1 MFIKDLRKEDK
12 PLERLVEK
20 GSEALSN
27 AELLAIALWKL
38 KNCSVFEK
46 ASEILKKQNVK
57 RFFECSVGELENLI
71 GDKIKACQ
79 IASCF
84 ELAKRALSYVEEKP
98 LIESPEDVY
107 KILGPEMQGLK
118 QEVVKVVLLDSRNRL
133 IKVETVSVGSLNE
146 NLVHPRDVFRK
157 AIENNAASI
166 ILVHNHPSGDAEPSE
181 EDLFL
186 TRKMIK
192 AGEVLGINVE
202 NHLIFG
208 NNSFFDLKGKLKK
221 IFEE

>member
-20 GSEALSN
+20 GPEALSN
-27 AELLAIALWKL
+27 TELLAIALWKL

-57 RFFECSVGELENLI
+57 RLFECSVGELENLI

-181 EDLFL
+181 DDLKV
-186 TRKMIK
+186 TKMILK
-192 AGEVLGINVE
+192 SGDLLGIEVKDHIVVGDCSYFSLRNTKYE
-202 NHLIFG
+202 TQ
-208 NNSFFDLKGKLKK
+208 
-221 IFEE
+221 

>member
-1 MFIKDLRKEDK
+1 MFIKDFRKEDK

-20 GSEALSN
+20 GPEALSN
-27 AELLAIALWKL
+27 TELLAIALWKL
-38 KNCSVFEK
+38 NNCSVFEK

-57 RFFECSVGELENLI
+57 RLFECSVGELENLI

-133 IKVETVSVGSLNE
+133 IKIETVSVGSLNE

-166 ILVHNHPSGDAEPSE
+166 ILVHNHHSGDVEESE
-181 EDLFL
+181 EDIKV
-186 TRKMIK
+186 TKNIIK
-192 AGEVLGINVE
+192 AAY
-202 NHLIFG
+202 
-208 NNSFFDLKGKLKK
+208 
-221 IFEE
+221 

>member
-1 MFIKDLRKEDK
+1 MFIKDFRKEDK

-20 GSEALSN
+20 GPEALSN
-27 AELLAIALWKL
+27 TELLAIALWKL
-38 KNCSVFEK
+38 NNCSVFEK

-57 RFFECSVGELENLI
+57 RLFECSVGELENLI

-84 ELAKRALSYVEEKP
+84 ELAKRAFSYVEEKP

-107 KILGPEMQGLK
+107 RILGPEMQGLK

-133 IKVETVSVGSLNE
+133 IKIETVSVGSLNE

-166 ILVHNHPSGDAEPSE
+166 ILVHNHHSGDVEESE
-181 EDLFL
+181 EDIKV
-186 TRKMIK
+186 TKNIIK
-192 AGEVLGINVE
+192 AAY
-202 NHLIFG
+202 
-208 NNSFFDLKGKLKK
+208 
-221 IFEE
+221 

>member
-20 GSEALSN
+20 GPEALSN
-27 AELLAIALWKL
+27 TELLAIALWKL

-57 RFFECSVGELENLI
+57 RLFECSVGELENLI

-133 IKVETVSVGSLNE
+133 IKIETVSVGSLNE

-186 TRKMIK
+186 TRKIVK

>member
-1 MFIKDLRKEDK
+1 MFVKDLRKEDR
-12 PLERLVEK
+12 PLERLIEK
-20 GSEALSN
+20 GPEALSN

-46 ASEILKKQNVK
+46 ASEVLKKKNVK
-57 RFFECSVGELENLI
+57 RLFECSVGELENLI

-166 ILVHNHPSGDAEPSE
+166 ILVHNHPSGDAEESE
-181 EDLFL
+181 EDIKV
-186 TRKMIK
+186 TKNIIK
-192 AGEVLGINVE
+192 AGDILGIEVKD
-202 NHLIFG
+202 HIVIG
-208 NNSFFDLKGKLKK
+208 DNSFVCLKR
-221 IFEE
+221 